1 MSPDTFRSMG
11 VEVAVGGA
19 SPSELA
25 RVQSLFDEL
34 DTTFTRFRKTSELC
48 RVNAAAGSQVLVSP
62 RFSQVVRLA
71 LRAAAATNGR
81 VDPTLGRAL
90 EAAGY
95 DRDFDLLE
103 PRSTAAG
110 MPSPGCWRDVRLC
123 GRMLSFPPGV
133 ALDLN
138 GVVKGLAADE
148 GLRLLAG
155 DGFVSAGGDVAA
167 RGRITVAVP
176 GGDTIVLRAGGIATS
191 GSTRRRWRNRDT
203 AAHHL
208 LDPATGRT
216 ASSPWAEVTVVAG
229 SCLAADV
236 AAKAAFLA
244 GADGPAWLDRHGLG
258 GRFVGTSG
266 TVVDNA
272 VWKRATA
279 QEQAA

>member
-19 SPSELA
+19 SPAELA
-25 RVQSLFDEL
+25 QVQSLFEEL
-34 DTTFTRFRKTSELC
+34 DATFSRFREASELR
-48 RVNAAAGSQVLVSP
+48 RVNAAAGAPVLVSP
-62 RFSQVVRLA
+62 RFAQVVRLA
-71 LRAAAATNGR
+71 LGAARTTNGL

-103 PRSTAAG
+103 PRSDEQGT
-110 MPSPGCWRDVRLC
+110 PSTGRWRDVLLH
-123 GRMLSFPPGV
+123 GRVLRFPPEV

-138 GVVKGLAADE
+138 GVVKGFAADE
-148 GLRLLAG
+148 ALRLLSS

-167 RGRITVAVP
+167 RGGTVVSVP
-176 GGDTIVLRAGGIATS
+176 GGGTILLRAGGIATS
-191 GSTRRRWRNRDT
+191 GSTRRRWHSGST
-203 AAHHL
+203 TVHHL
-208 LDPATGRT
+208 LHPATGRP

-244 GADGPAWLDRHGLG
+244 GADGPAWLDRRGLG
-258 GRFVGTSG
+258 GRFVDPDGS
-266 TVVDNA
+266 A
-272 VWKRATA
+272 VENIAWRRATA
-279 QEQAA
+279 ARQAA

>member
-25 RVQSLFDEL
+25 RVQLLFEEL
-34 DTTFTRFRKTSELC
+34 DATFTRFRETSELC
-48 RVNAAAGSQVLVSP
+48 RVNAAAGSPVLVSP
-62 RFSQVVRLA
+62 RFAQVVRLA
-71 LRAAAATNGR
+71 LRAAAATNGT

-110 MPSPGCWRDVRLC
+110 TPSPGCWRDVRLY
-123 GRMLSFPPGV
+123 GRVLSFPPGV

-167 RGRITVAVP
+167 RGRITGAVP

-191 GSTRRRWRNRDT
+191 GSTRRRWRNGDT
-203 AAHHL
+203 TAHHL
-208 LDPATGRT
+208 LDPATGRP
-216 ASSPWAEVTVVAG
+216 ASSSWAEVTVVAG

-244 GADGPAWLDRHGLG
+244 GADGPAWLDRRGLG
-258 GRFVGTSG
+258 GRFGGTG
-266 TVVDNA
+266 GMVVDNA

-279 QEQAA
+279 QKQAA